1 MPGEAGDDR
10 RRNVLEHLRRAGRE
24 EVSELAKQLVVST
37 ETVRRDLKILE
48 RNGLVSRSH
57 GSGGGGNDEQFDEV
71 ECLSRMGRTS
81 PDPGPPMRAQVTAT
95 PDRGVRGNG
104 VGTVYGQ
111 RCWPIGHQ
119 SDNGR
124 WPIPLDPIH
133 FRAHRRGAA
142 RTPSSPIGSEWVDLT
157 DQSGCS

>member
-1 MPGEAGDDR
+1 VPGEAGDDR

-81 PDPGPPMRAQVTAT
+81 RTRGPQCEPRSPQLLI
-95 PDRGVRGNG
+95 GES
-104 VGTVYGQ
+104 GQ
-111 RCWPIGHQ
+111 RSRDRLRSALLANRASIGQRAMADSTRPNPFQ
-119 SDNGR
+119 S
-124 WPIPLDPIH
+124 
-133 FRAHRRGAA
+133 
-142 RTPSSPIGSEWVDLT
+142 PS
-157 DQSGCS
+157 